1 MYRVSSTTMTFVYS
15 IKNYLLGS
23 YAEMKKV
30 TWPTKEQTINY
41 SLLVVMLS
49 IGLAIFFAAL
59 DYGFSLG
66 IGALINR

>member
-1 MYRVSSTTMTFVYS
+1 MFEKL
-15 IKNYLLGS
+15 KNYLIGS

-41 SLLVVMLS
+41 SLVV
-49 IGLAIFFAAL
+49 IGLSLFTAVFFAVL

-66 IGALINR
+66 ITKLISR